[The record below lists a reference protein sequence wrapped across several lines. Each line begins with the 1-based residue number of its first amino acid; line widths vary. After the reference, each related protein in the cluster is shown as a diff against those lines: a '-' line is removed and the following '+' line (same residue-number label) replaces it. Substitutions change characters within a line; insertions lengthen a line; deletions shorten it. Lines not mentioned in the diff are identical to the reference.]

1 MFIENLW
8 TEIEVNEFYAQMKE
22 VDNEEKVKALKMP
35 KKLLKLKQEI
45 IMLHVLNPK
54 SIQKKK

>member
-1 MFIENLW
+1 MVIENLW

-22 VDNEEKVKALKMP
+22 VDNEKVKALKMP